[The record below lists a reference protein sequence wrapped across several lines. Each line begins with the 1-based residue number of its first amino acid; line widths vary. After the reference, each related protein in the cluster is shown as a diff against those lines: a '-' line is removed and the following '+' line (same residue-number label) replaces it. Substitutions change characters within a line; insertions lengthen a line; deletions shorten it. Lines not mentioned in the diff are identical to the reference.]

1 MKCPKCESVRT
12 KVIDSRPIEENKVIR
27 RRRECE
33 DCKGRFTTY
42 ERIENISIM
51 VIKKDKVRE
60 SFDINKLKRGII
72 RSCEK
77 RPVSLEKIESIA
89 QEIENELNKNMI
101 KEIDSKK
108 IGDLVM
114 ERLKEL
120 DEVAYVRFASVYREF
135 KDVDT
140 FFDELEKML
149 IEKKKQDK
157 V

>member
-1 MKCPKCESVRT
+1 MKCPKCESIRT
-12 KVIDSRPIEENKVIR
+12 KVIDSRPIEDNKVIR

-60 SFDINKLKRGII
+60 SFDVNKLKRGII

-114 ERLKEL
+114 ERLKDL

-135 KDVDT
+135 KDVNT
-140 FFDELEKML
+140 FLDELEKIL
-149 IEKKKQDK
+149 IEKKK
-157 V
+157 